1 MAADAAAATRDATGP
16 EAARLSRDLVLRPGF
31 DLGQIAG
38 TVSARDCHDRRRP
51 AMRSPRV
58 ACHCLRGDSDMR
70 FNRFVGLC
78 ATFVVATLA
87 ASVVQAQQKLFVYTS
102 MKESMVG
109 ELKTAFA
116 KKFPDIKVDFQSAGA
131 GKLMAKIAAERES
144 GKILADVLWTSEVP
158 DFYQLKLAGLLQ
170 PYSPVEIKSVLNPL
184 PDWDGSFTAV
194 RLGTLGIAYNTR
206 LVKAPPKTW
215 QDLAKP
221 QFKGAYGIANPALS
235 GTAFM
240 SVALLA
246 KQLGWGYF
254 EALRANGAKMGK
266 GSGQVVDDTASG
278 DLVAS
283 LAVDYITLDKVD
295 KGATIALVYPP
306 EMLVVPSPIA
316 IFKGSPNLE
325 AAKKLVDFLL
335 SKEGQTL
342 IANEGTLPV
351 RADVK
356 APDKYKLP
364 PADEA
369 LKRSIKV
376 DYPQLMADKEATIR
390 KFTDIMQK

>member
-1 MAADAAAATRDATGP
+1 M
-16 EAARLSRDLVLRPGF
+16 RL
-31 DLGQIAG
+31 
-38 TVSARDCHDRRRP
+38 
-51 AMRSPRV
+51 
-58 ACHCLRGDSDMR
+58 
-70 FNRFVGLC
+70 NRFVALC
-78 ATFVVATLA
+78 ATFAVAALA
-87 ASVVQAQQKLFVYTS
+87 ASVAQAQQKLFVYTS

-158 DFYQLKLAGLLQ
+158 DFYQLKQAGLLL
-170 PYSPVEIKSVLNPL
+170 PYTPAEIKAVLNPFQ
-184 PDWDGSFTAV
+184 DWDGSFTAV

-206 LVKAPPKTW
+206 IVKDPPKTW
-215 QDLAKP
+215 QDLTKP

-235 GTAFM
+235 GTAYM

-254 EALRANGAKMGK
+254 EGLRANGAKMGK

-316 IFKGSPNLE
+316 IFKASPNAD

-335 SKEGQTL
+335 SKEGQQ
-342 IANEGTLPV
+342 IVADEGTLPV

-356 APDKYKLP
+356 PPAKYKMP
-364 PADEA
+364 SADEA

-376 DYPQLMADKEATIR
+376 DYPQLMAEKEATIK